1 MMQQQASK
9 DDGLVQALSGLP
21 AHALGVR
28 RLGIVEQLLG
38 DLDTA
43 TYGGEHYT
51 MAKIVGLLR
60 DETADDAAHLSE
72 LQRRAIKRSLD
83 ELVRE
88 QARMLPDRAAFMER
102 AQNVT
107 DVLGIC

>member
-1 MMQQQASK
+1 MQQQASK

-60 DETADDAAHLSE
+60 DETRDSGARLSE
-72 LQRRAIKRSLD
+72 LQRRSIKRALD
-83 ELVRE
+83 ELARE
-88 QARMLPDRAAFMER
+88 QDRMLPDRTAFVAR
-102 AQNVT
+102 AQKLA
-107 DVLGIC
+107 DVLSIC